1 MPSSGFGSVFPISSH
16 FRGKQFCSRAK
27 NVLPIFC
34 KFLAELDLACKMIL
48 IDLCSFIVSQ
58 LSFQMWT
65 NQIQETLNSKK
76 LGDSAFHARDFSTAI
91 DCYTQVSQL
100 EILGINFQTSELQ
113 FFVSWCQSFSS
124 AK

>member
-100 EILGINFQTSELQ
+100 EML
-113 FFVSWCQSFSS
+113 
-124 AK
+124 